1 MPPRMVL
8 LEHTL
13 PSGEMHFDW
22 MFERPAVAD
31 GPLVSF
37 RTWQRPD
44 LLPGGSHM
52 LAERIGDHRPAYL
65 EYEGPVSNGRG
76 SVRRLARA
84 TVLALDDSTPLIW
97 LSIRWESGTEQR
109 WKAHPLT
116 TDTPPSPGCERWIW
130 TRLS

>member
-1 MPPRMVL
+1 MVL

-22 MFERPAVAD
+22 MFERPGVAD
-31 GPLVSF
+31 GPLVSY
-37 RTWQRPD
+37 RTFQRPD

-52 LAERIGDHRPAYL
+52 LAERIGDHRPTYL
-65 EYEGPVSNGRG
+65 EFEGPVSNGRG

-84 TVLALDDSTPLIW
+84 NVLALDDSTPLIW
-97 LSIRWESGTEQR
+97 LSIRWESGTKQR
-109 WKAHPLT
+109 WKAHPLPT
-116 TDTPPSPGCERWIW
+116 ETPPAPDGERWIW